1 MLMKKTYDFRLESLL
16 NSILVVVHL
25 APLVRSFSPCRCFA
39 VFVCVFELEI
49 GLLPGSTQW

>member
-25 APLVRSFSPCRCFA
+25 APLFVRSLLVVVLLCLFA
-39 VFVCVFELEI
+39 FL
-49 GLLPGSTQW
+49 G